1 MKKAA
6 GDKALPVL
14 PLRTTLIY
22 PKCVGTVQISRR
34 RSLNLLHDNRDGS
47 KEIALMLLKRPSST
61 DDTHTDDFCRVG
73 VAARI
78 VQESKLSSEI
88 ISVTFEGLR
97 RIELDRFVLEEPYF
111 IAYCKDVKESLDLK
125 IPRQA
130 FTEISGALNKLIL
143 HDPSY
148 SPEILNIIEKSM
160 QDPGYMTDHLASQI
174 HMPLVTRQRILE
186 SSDIAERLTVLKQAL
201 DDEIK
206 KNEIQT
212 ELDTKVSK
220 SIQKT
225 KRETYLREQLKQIYK
240 ELGEEDPN
248 ERLIKHFKSQLDGS
262 ANFPSHVKDRLKIE
276 IERLKMLS
284 IASAEYGATKNYIE
298 LLLELPWNRCSDDE
312 TDLKKIESIIDR
324 EYYGPRRIKDRI
336 MEYLVIRKLTAE
348 IRSPILCLAGPPGTG
363 KSSLAAAITK
373 ALGRKLITINAA
385 GLSIVEEIK
394 GDMRNF
400 LGAIPGRIMRSL
412 VEVQSANPVVIVDDI
427 DKMAMYA
434 SSMSLPL
441 AMLEVL
447 DPKQNRAFIDTYVGI
462 PFDLSRAIFITT
474 VESLEEVPLPL
485 VERMEIIDFTG
496 YIDSEKIE
504 IGQKFIIPKLRA
516 AHTLSEKQLSFTV
529 GSLRKIIR
537 NYTLESGLINFK
549 REIELIC
556 RKVSRLIA
564 TQKKIK
570 SVRITEK
577 NVESYLGPQLY
588 IPELVETSSEIGT
601 ANGLAWTGSGGD
613 IMLIE
618 GIKMRGGGN
627 VIYTGSLGDVM
638 KESIQASHSYVRAR
652 ADMLGIDYED
662 FVNYDI
668 HIHFPSGA
676 IPKDGPSAGVT
687 ISTVIASLMS
697 DRPIAGDTALTG
709 EVSLRGRVLAVSGI
723 KEKVAAAHRAGIS
736 KVILPK
742 DNQKDITEMP
752 RQIVEDINF
761 IFVQNLDEVFE
772 HVLLEY
778 EPNNE
783 DLEQLLKRE
792 IEKIKNEDKKP
803 RRKTMVAKKRR
814 KTSTRRKKK

>member
-34 RSLNLLHDNRDGS
+34 RSLNLLLDNKDS
-47 KEIALMLLKRPSST
+47 SNEIALVLLTRPSST
-61 DDTHTDDFCRVG
+61 EETHTDDFCGMG

-97 RIELDRFVLEEPYF
+97 RIELDRFVMEEPYF
-111 IAYCKDVKESLDLK
+111 IAYCKDVQESLNLK
-125 IPRQA
+125 IPHQA
-130 FTEISGALNKLIL
+130 FMEISSVLKKLIL

-160 QDPGYMTDHLASQI
+160 SDPGYMVDSLASQI

-212 ELDTKVSK
+212 ELDSKVSQ

-225 KRETYLREQLKQIYK
+225 KREAYLREQLKQIYK

-248 ERLIKHFKSQLDGS
+248 ERLIKHFKNQLDGS
-262 ANFPSHVKDRLKIE
+262 ANLPAHVKDRLNIE
-276 IERLKMLS
+276 IERLKLLS
-284 IASAEYGATKNYIE
+284 IASAEYGATKSYIE
-298 LLLELPWNRCSDDE
+298 LLLELPWNKCTEDE
-312 TDLKKIESIIDR
+312 TDLKKIEVIIDR

-363 KSSLAAAITK
+363 KSSLAAAIAR
-373 ALGRKLITINAA
+373 ALGRKLVTINAA
-385 GLSIVEEIK
+385 GISIVEEIK

-412 VEVQSANPVVIVDDI
+412 AEIQSANPVVIVDDI
-427 DKMAMYA
+427 DKMSMYA

-447 DPKQNRAFIDTYVGI
+447 DPRQNRTFIDTYVGV

-474 VESLEEVPLPL
+474 VESLEEVPPPL
-485 VERMEIIDFTG
+485 TERMEIIEFTG

-504 IGQKFIIPKLRA
+504 IGQKFIIPKLCK
-516 AHTLSEKQLSFTV
+516 AHNLSEKQLSFTV
-529 GSLRKIIR
+529 GALRKIIR

-570 SVRITEK
+570 SVRITER
-577 NVESYLGPQLY
+577 NVESYLGPQIH

-697 DRPIAGDTALTG
+697 DRPIASDTALTG

-742 DNQKDITEMP
+742 DNQKDIVEMP
-752 RQIVEDINF
+752 RQIVEDIEF
-761 IFVQNLDEVFE
+761 IFVENLDEVFE
-772 HVLLEY
+772 HALLEY
-778 EPNNE
+778 EPNE
-783 DLEQLLKRE
+783 DLEQLLKKE

-803 RRKTMVAKKRR
+803 RRNKMVAKKRKR
-814 KTSTRRKKK
+814 TPSQRKKK